1 MKRVQSFEDARR
13 RRGRVF
19 RFLRLMVLLFF
30 VYEFF
35 SAYIM
40 KTRIIESSSMAPT
53 LVPKERVIVL
63 SSAYGLLNPI
73 NGRHG
78 MFRAPQRG
86 DIVLQRLPSSPEH
99 PWFFRFMDSVIRY
112 VTFQRVSLPGMKTPF
127 EAPVIK
133 RVVAVPGDTVK
144 MNGYIVQVKSE
155 GSSHFLTEYEVTDAT
170 YDIGTV
176 DVPDDWDDGM
186 PLSGTQGELLLGPD
200 EYFVVGDNRTS
211 SADSRFFGAVSSHD
225 LIGRIFV
232 RYWPLDRFS
241 SL

>member
-19 RFLRLMVLLFF
+19 KFFRLMVLLFF

-40 KTRIIESSSMAPT
+40 KTRIVESSSMAPT

-73 NGRHG
+73 SGRHG
-78 MFRAPQRG
+78 LFRAPRRG
-86 DIVLQRLPSSPEH
+86 DIVLQRLPSCPDH
-99 PWFFRFMDSVIRY
+99 TWYIRFIDSVIRY
-112 VTFQRVSLPGMKTPF
+112 VTFQRIGLPAMKTPF

-133 RVVAVPGDTVK
+133 RVVAIPGDTVK
-144 MNGYIVQVKSE
+144 MNGFIVQVKSK
-155 GSSHFLTEYEVTDAT
+155 GSSHFLTEYEVTDAR
-170 YDIGTV
+170 YDIGPV
-176 DVPDDWDDGM
+176 DVPDNWDEGM
-186 PLSGTQGELLLGPD
+186 PLSGTHGELLLGPD
-200 EYFVVGDNRTS
+200 EYYVVGDNRTS
-211 SADSRFFGAVSSHD
+211 SADSRYFGTVNSRD
-225 LIGRIFV
+225 LIGKILV